1 MSKYISNLSNKSYK
15 YSYFRFFIPTDLQ
28 PRFGGK
34 DDFRLSLRYVRK
46 EDTQILCLKLK
57 QITDLLFTEIRKGMK
72 SLSLDD
78 IKEILRIE
86 VRKQIKYTQHFYLGT
101 SVFDLEQR
109 KQSLEVVSTRETKM
123 KEDLSGENI
132 KEYEKKIDKKLEGI
146 LSSLD
151 IEIETN
157 SLNYKYLR
165 RQFIQLYLLRF
176 DWLRTLIKETDML
189 DEDSFRKQVDEKLKT
204 SLFPDLQTILPPPII
219 ENYNIPEPIEP
230 YIVSS
235 NSVEVKYNSVGST
248 APPLNS
254 LQSTPISKGLDFFI
268 AEKEDIRD
276 KTEDEVR
283 NSVKFLTECF
293 GDIPIGEIT
302 KEKSNIIKSH
312 IKNYPKNKTKNPK
325 YRDKDFHSLMR
336 MKIHQQ
342 DIIYL
347 TTINKHLG
355 NLSSFMIWCVN
366 NGYCNTNPFTGM
378 KIKQKKSPRD
388 ERDRFTEQEIKDMF
402 SKHNYLHL
410 TKVEKDN
417 YSKYWVPLIS
427 CFTGMRC
434 GEICSLYL
442 DNIKEITGNKR
453 TKRWC
458 IDIVEEPNRPDKRL
472 KNQSSR
478 RIVPIHDTLLDLGFV
493 DFIKLLKKDP
503 ERKRVFE
510 ELEYREGTYI
520 RSISRF
526 WNNRYLPLLGIKTD
540 KNGFHSFRHSFIDTL
555 KQQGVE
561 PHFRNE
567 LVGHSQGNIDL
578 DRYGNRYN
586 PDILYNKCVKRIV
599 YQTSHKRGIDFL
611 SLKLDWKK
619 LIG

>member
-15 YSYFRFFIPTDLQ
+15 YSYYRNFIPKDLQ
-28 PRFGGK
+28 IRFGGK
-34 DDFRLSLRYVRK
+34 GDFRLSLRYVRK

-57 QITDLLFTEIRKGMK
+57 QITDLLFTEIRNGMK

-86 VRKQIKYTQHFYLGT
+86 VRKQIKHTQHFYLGT
-101 SVFDLEQR
+101 NVFDKEQT
-109 KQSLEVVSTRETKM
+109 KQSLDVVSTRETKM
-123 KEDLSGENI
+123 KEDLSGKNI
-132 KEYEKKIDKKLEGI
+132 KEYEKELDKKLDGI
-146 LSSLD
+146 LSSLN

-157 SLNYKYLR
+157 SINYKNLR

-176 DWLRTLIKETDML
+176 DWIRTLIKETGKF
-189 DEDSFRKQVDEKLKT
+189 DEDSFRSEVDKRLGI
-204 SLFPDLQTILPPPII
+204 SLFPDLLNQNELPQ
-219 ENYNIPEPIEP
+219 
-230 YIVSS
+230 SH
-235 NSVEVKYNSVGST
+235 SVGST
-248 APPLNS
+248 TPHNS
-254 LQSTPISKGLDFFI
+254 LLSTPISKGLELFI
-268 AEKEDIRD
+268 GEKEDIRE
-276 KTEDEVR
+276 KTEDEIR

-293 GDIPIGEIT
+293 GDIPIGDIT

-312 IKNYPKNKTKNPK
+312 IKNYPKNRTKNPK
-325 YRDKDFHSLMR
+325 YRDNDFHSLMK
-336 MKIHQQ
+336 MKIPQQ
-342 DIIYL
+342 DIIHL

-388 ERDRFTEQEIKDMF
+388 ERDRFSEKELKEIF
-402 SKHNYLHL
+402 SKQNYLHL
-410 TKVEKDN
+410 TKVEKDS
-417 YSKYWVPLIS
+417 YSKYWVPLIG

-442 DNIKEITGNKR
+442 DNVKEIKGNHR
-453 TKRWC
+453 NKRWC
-458 IDIVEEPNRPDKRL
+458 FDILEEPNRPDKKL

-478 RIVPIHDTLLDLGFV
+478 RIVPIHDTLIDLGFI

-540 KNGFHSFRHSFIDTL
+540 KNGFHSFRHSVIDHL
-555 KQQGVE
+555 KQLGVE
-561 PHFRNE
+561 PHFINE
-567 LVGHSQGNIDL
+567 LVGHSHGNIDL
-578 DRYGNRYN
+578 DRYGKRYN
-586 PDILYNKCVKRIV
+586 PDILYNKCVKRV
-599 YQTSHKRGIDFL
+599 VFQTSRTRGINFL

-619 LIG
+619 IIG

>member
-15 YSYFRFFIPTDLQ
+15 YSYYRNFIPKDLQ
-28 PRFGGK
+28 IRFGGK
-34 DDFRLSLRYVRK
+34 GDFRLSLRYVRK

-57 QITDLLFTEIRKGMK
+57 QITDLLFTEIRNGMK

-86 VRKQIKYTQHFYLGT
+86 VRKQIKHTQHFYLGT
-101 SVFDLEQR
+101 NVFDKEQT
-109 KQSLEVVSTRETKM
+109 KQSLDVVSTRETKM
-123 KEDLSGENI
+123 KEDLSGKNI
-132 KEYEKKIDKKLEGI
+132 KEYEKELDKKLDGI
-146 LSSLD
+146 LSSLN

-157 SLNYKYLR
+157 SINYKNLR

-176 DWLRTLIKETDML
+176 DWIRTLIKETGKF
-189 DEDSFRKQVDEKLKT
+189 DEDSFRSEVDKRLGI
-204 SLFPDLQTILPPPII
+204 SLFPDLLNQNELPQ
-219 ENYNIPEPIEP
+219 
-230 YIVSS
+230 SH
-235 NSVEVKYNSVGST
+235 SVGST
-248 APPLNS
+248 TPHNS
-254 LQSTPISKGLDFFI
+254 LLSTPISKGLELFI
-268 AEKEDIRD
+268 GEKEDIRE
-276 KTEDEVR
+276 KTEDEIR

-293 GDIPIGEIT
+293 GDIPIGDIT

-312 IKNYPKNKTKNPK
+312 IKNYPKNRTKNPK
-325 YRDKDFHSLMR
+325 YRDNDFHSLMK
-336 MKIHQQ
+336 MKIPQQ
-342 DIIYL
+342 DIIHL

-388 ERDRFTEQEIKDMF
+388 ERDRFSEKELKEIF
-402 SKHNYLHL
+402 SKQNYLHL
-410 TKVEKDN
+410 TKVEKDS
-417 YSKYWVPLIS
+417 YSKYWVPLIG

-442 DNIKEITGNKR
+442 DNVKEIKGNHR
-453 TKRWC
+453 NKRWC
-458 IDIVEEPNRPDKRL
+458 FDILEEPNRPDKKL

-478 RIVPIHDTLLDLGFV
+478 RIVPIHDTLIDLGFI

-540 KNGFHSFRHSFIDTL
+540 KNGFHSFRHSVIDHL
-555 KQQGVE
+555 KQLGVE
-561 PHFRNE
+561 PHFINE
-567 LVGHSQGNIDL
+567 LVGHSHGNIDL
-578 DRYGNRYN
+578 DRYGKRYN
-586 PDILYNKCVKRIV
+586 PDILYNKCVKRVV
-599 YQTSHKRGIDFL
+599 YQTSRTRGINFL

-619 LIG
+619 ILG